1 MRAVLRGM
9 FAAGL
14 SAAACAQPP
23 APSPGLD
30 ALQRYLERTREA
42 AAAAQTEPEREQRQ
56 RERSALLARG
66 EASLARGNVEAAL
79 GAFERA
85 ALMQHAADTEMALVR
100 AYMQGGEYRRAVSF
114 SAHTAGAH
122 RQVIAGAVL
131 YAWLLSQ
138 GGQHDAAQRLLDTA
152 AQAHSPDPL
161 LREARHLIATPAEL
175 PRGELVQPPVRL
187 APYSVGVDVPRGA
200 RITASGVLVD
210 RGRRALVPLAALH
223 EARTR
228 WVRNGLGQ
236 VARASVERRIAR
248 LGIAV
253 LRLDPALPGSAALA
267 TAERDPFPGSPG
279 YAVEYTRADHAVPAW
294 PRLRIG
300 FHGMGVDGD
309 PEARLLGIDL
319 PAGPRGGPV
328 FDAAGRLAGIAIA
341 HASGRD
347 RTVMVS
353 ALRRELNGVIAA
365 AAPAAAQHRAPLDE
379 IYEAALPVTLQL
391 ITAR

>member
-30 ALQRYLERTREA
+30 TLQRYLERTRDA
-42 AAAAQTEPEREQRQ
+42 AAAAQAEPEREQRQ
-56 RERSALLARG
+56 RERSVLLARG

-138 GGQHDAAQRLLDTA
+138 GGQHDAARRLLETA
-152 AQAHSPDPL
+152 GEAHGANPL

-175 PRGELVQPPVRL
+175 PHGGLVQPPVRL
-187 APYSVGVDVPRGA
+187 APYSVGVQVPRAA
-200 RITASGVLVD
+200 RVAASGVLVD
-210 RGRRALVPLAALH
+210 RGRRALVPLAALR
-223 EARTR
+223 ESRER
-228 WVRNGLGQ
+228 WVRNGLGH
-236 VARASVERRIAR
+236 VARASVERRIAGI
-248 LGIAV
+248 GIAV
-253 LRLDPALPGSAALA
+253 LRLDPALPEGTPLAA
-267 TAERDPFPGSPG
+267 AERDPFPGSPG
-279 YAVEYTRADHAVPAW
+279 YAVEYTRADDATPAW
-294 PRLRIG
+294 PRLHIG
-300 FHGMGVDGD
+300 FHGTGVDGNT
-309 PEARLLGIDL
+309 EARLLGIEM
-319 PAGPRGGPV
+319 PTGARGGPV
-328 FDAAGRLAGIAIA
+328 FDAAGRFAGIAVA
-341 HASGRD
+341 HAGGRD
-347 RTVMVS
+347 RTVMLS
-353 ALRRELNGVIAA
+353 SLRREVGDLI
-365 AAPAAAQHRAPLDE
+365 AAPAPAPSQRRAPLDE
-379 IYEAALPVTLQL
+379 VYEAALPHTLQL